1 MSRTTLLKWCYALV
15 MVSALFAGLYVVA
28 SRLIPTSAAAI
39 LVVVVLLVPG
49 RVVGYLWRDFL
60 NGKRHIDAK
69 RWEEAIPFF
78 ESYLNRLKRTPAL
91 GWLIWISPSIYTV
104 SASAMTMNNLGV
116 CNLELGRLSL
126 AKEQLLE
133 ALKLDDRYPL
143 PHHNL
148 AILASVEK
156 DEASAQ
162 YHVSEAR
169 RLGYKGSSM
178 DMILQKSKEI
188 YARLEPASYV
198 PPPGAQGEAK
208 IH

>member
-1 MSRTTLLKWCYALV
+1 MSRTTLLKWCYALT
-15 MVSALFAGLYVVA
+15 MLSAFAAGFYALATKAISSSTAVIAV
-28 SRLIPTSAAAI
+28 AAI
-39 LVVVVLLVPG
+39 LFIPG
-49 RVVGYLWRDFL
+49 RIVGYVWRDFL
-60 NGKRHIDAK
+60 QGKRHTDAK
-69 RWEEAIPFF
+69 QWDEAIPLF
-78 ESYLNRLKRTPAL
+78 ESFLKRLKGTPII
-91 GWLIWISPSIYTV
+91 GWLIWTGPSIYTV
-104 SASAMTMNNLGV
+104 STHAMVMNNLGV
-116 CNLELGRLSL
+116 CNLELGRLPL

-169 RLGYKGSSM
+169 RLGYTGSSM

-198 PPPGAQGEAK
+198 RPPVT
-208 IH
+208 